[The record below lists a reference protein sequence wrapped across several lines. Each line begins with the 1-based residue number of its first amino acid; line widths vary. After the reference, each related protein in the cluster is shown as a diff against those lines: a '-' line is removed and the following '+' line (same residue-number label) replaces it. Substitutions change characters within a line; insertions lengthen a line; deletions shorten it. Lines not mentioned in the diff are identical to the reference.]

1 MTYRLDHP
9 DYVTLTVTVGV
20 RATVSVTV
28 QIQVPRADADD
39 LNLDAEDAVG
49 SLDPEITDTGEADGD
64 TFNDLDNIET
74 LNQAAA
80 EALAEYRA
88 TLEGA

>member
-1 MTYRLDHP
+1 
-9 DYVTLTVTVGV
+9 
-20 RATVSVTV
+20 
-28 QIQVPRADADD
+28 VPRADADD
-39 LNLDAEDAVG
+39 LDLDAEDAVG

>member
-1 MTYRLDHP
+1 MTYRISDP
-9 DYVTLTVTVGV
+9 NYVTLTVTVGV
-20 RATVSVTV
+20 RAIVSVTV
-28 QIQVPRADADD
+28 EVRVPRADADD

-49 SLDPEITDTGEADGD
+49 SLDPEITDTGEADSD
-64 TFNDLDNIET
+64 TFSDLDNIET